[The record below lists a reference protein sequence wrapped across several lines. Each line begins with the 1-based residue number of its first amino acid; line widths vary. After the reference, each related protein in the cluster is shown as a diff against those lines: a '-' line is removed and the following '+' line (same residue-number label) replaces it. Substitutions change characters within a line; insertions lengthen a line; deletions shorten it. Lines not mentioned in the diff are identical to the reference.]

1 MYNIIAQ
8 QHQQQHLVDV
18 AQELATNVLA
28 TGLLVVEDTR
38 RGGLWQDSKFNVYDN
53 NSTKVRTRMMIPKPR
68 AGSNKLTQ
76 FSI

>member
-1 MYNIIAQ
+1 MVCLPYRRMKRQWWENMYNIIAQ

-38 RGGLWQDSKFNVYDN
+38 RGGLWQESKFNVH
-53 NSTKVRTRMMIPKPR
+53 
-68 AGSNKLTQ
+68 
-76 FSI
+76 